1 MKISINKTKMTATM
15 IILLMIASA
24 TLITLPLGKSAGA
37 GGTNQAFNGDTYDY
51 TRDQGYKNPQHI
63 YGLPLPAGV
72 TPDMTIPTIAH
83 ISIISNTIGLGQD
96 LLVNVWVSPNV
107 VGLRMYNNFNIIFT
121 KPDGT
126 TDTQTIS
133 SFIGDGTG
141 FLDYYPNVAG
151 NWSVKF
157 EFPGAYFP
165 AGNYTTPIGTFVT
178 VGTTQSFLGSTY
190 YPASSDGPYYFT
202 VQPDYVYTWPYET
215 MPTDYWTRPINLM
228 NRGWGEISG
237 WYPATGQYG
246 GVDPYP
252 GNWPADTNWYMSNYN
267 YIPYVQGPNS
277 SHMLW
282 RRQDSFAS
290 GIIGGPLS
298 QQSSGG
304 SGSQPSIV
312 YDGNMY
318 RTVTQYYNGVATSVY
333 QCSDL
338 RTGEIHWERTNIQ
351 APSYVIAVNP
361 GPASSVAY
369 ATQSSGESTYLAG
382 IQTINSTLHKLF
394 YLNPG
399 TGATSQNV
407 TIDPLTSGTLVMCS
421 DYPYFLSIQTIG
433 SGASAQYRLVNWTI
447 FGNVTSSVNQG
458 TPVLQ
463 VISNISCA
471 FSSLYSTTDFQAGY
485 TVTSYSFPVGPAGSS
500 NVFYNSGV
508 VDNQGLLVYSLT
520 TGQLVQN
527 ITTDIPG
534 QHFQS
539 SSSLMVDHGRIAVDF
554 DDGRVHC
561 WDCATG
567 KKLWTSTYTN
577 TSSINGVNGW
587 PWDTFY
593 EYGVSSYGGNYL
605 IGTYAGILALN
616 WTDGSRSWLYRSMSP
631 AALESPYQNYNPFF
645 TDVREADGKVYG
657 YSSEHTP
664 SQPTTRSWGTH
675 CVNATTGE
683 EIWSLMGGGSP
694 GAIADGY
701 LTTSSADGYFNVIGR
716 GQSATTVTASPKTSI
731 GSDKILIEGTVL
743 DQSPAQ
749 PGTPCVAK
757 ESMSQQ
763 MNYLHMQ
770 QPVGGIFNNVTVI
783 GVPVSLLAMAS
794 DGTYTDLGTVTTNG
808 YYGTFSLAW
817 TPPKADTYTIVATFH
832 ADDSYGSS
840 SAATA
845 VAVSPAPAATTT
857 ATPTPTTTNLAT
869 TSDLMTY
876 IVVAAIAIIIAIA
889 IVGVLVL
896 RKHA

>member
-1 MKISINKTKMTATM
+1 MTAIFI
-15 IILLMIASA
+15 IILMMASVTAIA
-24 TLITLPLGKSAGA
+24 LPVNGQGA

-51 TRDQGYKNPQHI
+51 TLAQGYKNPQHI
-63 YGLPLPAGV
+63 YGLPLPTGV
-72 TPDMTIPTIAH
+72 IPDATIPTIAH
-83 ISIISNTIGLGQD
+83 ISIISNTIGIGQD
-96 LLVNVWVSPNV
+96 LLVNVWVSPNT
-107 VGLRMYNNFNIIFT
+107 VGLRLHNNFNIVFT

-126 TDTQTIS
+126 KDTFVIS

-141 FLDYYPNVAG
+141 FLDYIPDVAG
-151 NWSVKF
+151 NWTVEF
-157 EFPGAYFP
+157 VFPGSYFP

-190 YPASSDGPYYFT
+190 YPPSSDGPYNFT
-202 VQPDYVYTWPYET
+202 VQSNYVYTWPVKPL
-215 MPTDYWTRPINLM
+215 PTDYWTRPINLM
-228 NRGWGEISG
+228 NREWGVISG

-252 GNWPADTNWYMSNYN
+252 GNWPADTNLYMSNYG

-277 SHMLW
+277 SHILW

-298 QQSSGG
+298 QSSSGG

-312 YDGNMY
+312 YNGNMY
-318 RTVTQYYNGVATSVY
+318 RTVTKYFDGVATSVY

-338 RTGEIHWERTNIQ
+338 RTGEIYWERAGLT
-351 APSYVIAVNP
+351 APSFIIALNP

-369 ATQSSGESTYLAG
+369 STQSNDATYLAG
-382 IQTINSTLHKLF
+382 FQTLGSGSTAVHKLF

-407 TIDPLTSGTLVMCS
+407 TIDPLTTGTYVMCS
-421 DYPYFLSIQTIG
+421 DYPYFLSIQRLGTG
-433 SGASAQYRLVNWTI
+433 SSTSYRLINWTI
-447 FGNVTSSVNQG
+447 FGNVSSSVNQG

-463 VISNISCA
+463 VISNISCV
-471 FSSLYSTTDFQAGY
+471 FSSIASTADFQAGY
-485 TVTSYSFPVGPAGSS
+485 MVTAYNFPVGPAT
-500 NVFYNSGV
+500 NVFYDSGV
-508 VDNQGLLVYSLT
+508 VTNQGLNVYSLK

-527 ITTDIPG
+527 ITCNVPG

-539 SSSLMVDHGRIAVDF
+539 SSSLIVDHGRIAVDF

-561 WDCATG
+561 WDAATG
-567 KKLWTSTYTN
+567 NKLWTSEYSNSTDTN
-577 TSSINGVNGW
+577 GANGW

-593 EYGVSSYGGNYL
+593 EYGVSSYGGNYI
-605 IGTYAGILALN
+605 IGTYAGVLAIN

-645 TDVREADGKVYG
+645 TAVKIADGKVYA

-675 CVNATTGE
+675 CINATNGE
-683 EIWSLMGGGSP
+683 EIWALMGGGSP

-701 LTTSSADGYFNVIGR
+701 LTTSSSDGYFNVIGK
-716 GQSATTVTASPKTSI
+716 GKSATTVTATPKTTT
-731 GSDKILIEGTVL
+731 GNGTILIEGTVL

-749 PGTPCVAK
+749 TGTPCVSKA
-757 ESMSQQ
+757 SMSQQ

-770 QPVGGIFNNVTVI
+770 QPVNGIFNNVTVI
-783 GVPVSLLAMAS
+783 GVPVSLLAQSS
-794 DGTYTDLGTVTTNG
+794 DGTYYDLGTVTTNG
-808 YYGTFSLAW
+808 YYGTFSKAW
-817 TPPKADTYTIVATFH
+817 TPTKEGTYTIIASF
-832 ADDSYGSS
+832 APDDSYGSS

-845 VAVSPAPAATTT
+845 VTVAPAPAV
-857 ATPTPTTTNLAT
+857 TPTPTPPVASVDNTPLLTGILAA
-869 TSDLMTY
+869 
-876 IVVAAIAIIIAIA
+876 VVVAIIIGIIA
-889 IVGVLVL
+889 VLLAL
-896 RKHA
+896 RKRQ